1 MFKHY
6 DYGMF
11 SLTSVTRYFILNG
24 STVKDQNDI
33 KYVTS
38 LLKRTN
44 LCDVTSIHLDVY
56 IFCFED
62 STVFNLNPYSRYQC
76 WHYT

>member
-11 SLTSVTRYFILNG
+11 FLTSVTRYFILNG

-44 LCDVTSIHLDVY
+44 LCDVTSIHLDV
-56 IFCFED
+56 CFED